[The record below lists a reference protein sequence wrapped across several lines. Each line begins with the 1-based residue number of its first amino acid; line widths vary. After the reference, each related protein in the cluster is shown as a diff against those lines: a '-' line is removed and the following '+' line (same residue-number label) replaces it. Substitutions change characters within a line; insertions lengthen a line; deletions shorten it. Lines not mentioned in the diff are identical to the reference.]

1 MLLGWD
7 GAGAGGGHNIQKV
20 FSVAFRSYAEFSGFS
35 IFSFLPFFLPAAE
48 HTARRSKS
56 DTSSDRIACYPGLL
70 TLFCDAK
77 ALNLGLNIKI
87 IKLILIGDPGDH
99 WPATLFDP
107 AFSGP
112 CAGSPDVPHVIGEA
126 SGMVCSHVM
135 YKSFSSAVRKMS
147 KLEP

>member
-1 MLLGWD
+1 MAAITFKKFSPLLFGRMPSF
-7 GAGAGGGHNIQKV
+7 Q
-20 FSVAFRSYAEFSGFS
+20 AFRSFRSCP
-35 IFSFLPFFLPAAE
+35 SFYLQQST
-48 HTARRSKS
+48 TARRSKS

-77 ALNLGLNIKI
+77 AINLGLNIKI